1 MKNSWMS
8 SGPVNSDFLFWF
20 YGHLAKS
27 SHVSTFLHVEQ
38 YMLRSSMVQSRY
50 VRNKKPHKK
59 AIKYGFFMGFFSTKA
74 YS

>member
-8 SGPVNSDFLFWF
+8 SGPVTSDFLFWF

-27 SHVSTFLHVEQ
+27 SHVSTFLYVEQ
-38 YMLRSSMVQSRY
+38 YMSRSSMVQSHY
-50 VRNKKPHKK
+50 VRNSILWPF
-59 AIKYGFFMGFFSTKA
+59 YGGFFSTKA